1 LFTVA
6 VIWSRKL
13 DRDPPLSM
21 RGDPRKNGHQAAMP
35 TNLFRACRAAV
46 NGVAALLRSTQGRL
60 TGRKAGEAVF
70 MEQI

>member
-1 LFTVA
+1 
-6 VIWSRKL
+6 
-13 DRDPPLSM
+13 M
-21 RGDPRKNGHQAAMP
+21 RADPRKNGHQAAMP
-35 TNLFRACRAAV
+35 TNLFRACRAPALRAAV